1 MEHRNEYLD
10 PKEAKKKLRKAKRKA
25 VRPFKGLTI
34 FSIPLLVIAIAL
46 LIVAMV
52 FDNSV
57 AIFMGGTFWRLDD
70 AHKDAQYF
78 EAGLDDEKSD
88 THYAEMIAEQVEAE
102 GAALLYNKDHALPLN
117 KGVKVS
123 MLSNSSVNP
132 VYGGTGSGNIDA
144 SKATTFKEA
153 LQNVGFVV
161 NETLWDFYENGPGS
175 IYRRE
180 EGGVIA
186 HASQKVTE
194 VPWETYTEDIIR
206 SLSVYGDAAIVMLSR
221 IGGEG
226 VDLEHVNGNY
236 LELDKNEKEMLL
248 SISAMKKQGD
258 IKKIIVLLNSA
269 NPLQLDFMNEEGMDI
284 DALLW
289 IGDVGLKGT
298 EAVCKILA
306 GEVNPSGSIVDTFV
320 YDNYS
325 APAMK
330 NFVATQYELPS
341 DYASTA
347 EGNMAKKEATTVE
360 DIIPEKASYY
370 MIYQEGIYVG
380 YRYYETRYEDYVM
393 GSGNAG
399 NYRYRETVAY
409 PFGWG
414 LSYTDFEYSD
424 IGVTYDA
431 EKDQY
436 AIQVTVTNTG
446 NSYAGKET
454 VQVYFQSPYT
464 AYDKENNVEK
474 ASAVLCGFAK
484 TKLLNLGES
493 ERVTIYV
500 DRADLASYDSYNKR
514 TYIMEPGEYYFA
526 VATNAHEAVNHI
538 LAHKGFTPESTNG
551 RMDAEGNPDLVYNW
565 VESRFDDETYSVSK
579 TGAVVTNQLDNAD
592 LNLYVGSPEKIT
604 YLSRKDWMG
613 TFPKEIV
620 QLSLTEHLIQDLQN
634 IQYDPYD
641 YEQMD
646 MPTLGADNDLELIE
660 MRGLAYDD
668 PKWEPL
674 LDQLTFKEMSRMIAD
689 GFHWNMPAKS
699 VEAPGSR
706 DENGPQ
712 GLTASLIKAE
722 YGATAFPSEDVMAAT
737 FNRELMYE
745 VGRCIG
751 NDCLRAGVS
760 FLYGPGNNTHRT
772 PYGGRNFEYYS
783 EDGYLSGEI
792 CAAEV
797 AGMKEKGVGVLM
809 KHFALNDSEEQ
820 RIGLGVWLNE
830 QAAREIYLKAFQA
843 PVEDAD
849 ANGVMVAYTR
859 FGATWS
865 GGHYGLV
872 TGILR
877 EEWGCEG
884 KIITDNALDVY
895 VNPADFVMAGGSIMD
910 AMLPMQLNMIKQY
923 KDDAQM
929 VYAMKEAAHR
939 NLYAVVNSNAMNGVA
954 PDTDIELVTPWPV
967 IVCWVLVI
975 LFFGLLAF
983 SAVMWYLRAQDFKA
997 KNIRNTNISG
1007 KDSTHK

>member
-1 MEHRNEYLD
+1 MEHRNEYVE
-10 PKEAKKKLRKAKRKA
+10 PKDAKKKLRKAKRKA

-34 FSIPLLVIAIAL
+34 LSIPLTIISIAL
-46 LIVAMV
+46 LVFATI

-57 AIFMGGTFWRLDD
+57 AIFMGGRFWKLDD
-70 AHKDAQYF
+70 ANPSAQYF
-78 EAGLDDEKSD
+78 KAGLSDEMSD
-88 THYAEMIAEQVEAE
+88 TEYAELIAEQVEAE
-102 GAALLYNKDHALPLN
+102 GAVLLYNKEHALPLN
-117 KGVKVS
+117 RGVKVS
-123 MLSNSSVNP
+123 LLSNSSVNP

-144 SKATTFKEA
+144 SKAVSFKEG
-153 LQNVGFVV
+153 LQMAGFVV

-175 IYRRE
+175 IYKRE
-180 EGGVIA
+180 EGGIIA
-186 HASQKVTE
+186 HTSQKVSE
-194 VPWETYTEDIIR
+194 VPWENYTEEAKN
-206 SLSVYGDAAIVMLSR
+206 SLRVYNDAAIVLLSR

-236 LELDKNEKEMLL
+236 LALDEHEKEMLL
-248 SISAMKKQGD
+248 QISEMKRQGA
-258 IKKIIVLLNSA
+258 IGKIIVLLNSA
-269 NPLQLDFMNEEGMDI
+269 NPIQLDFMNNEEMEI

-306 GEVNPSGSIVDTFV
+306 GEINPSGSIVDTFV
-320 YDNYS
+320 YDNFS
-325 APAMK
+325 APAMQ
-330 NFVATQYELPS
+330 NAVATQYVLPL
-341 DYASTA
+341 DYVPEAA
-347 EGNMAKKEATTVE
+347 DDMRKKEAAVVE
-360 DIIPEKASYY
+360 DIIPKKASHY

-380 YRYYETRYEDYVM
+380 YRYYETRYEDYVI
-393 GSGNAG
+393 GRGNAG
-399 NYRYRETVAY
+399 DYQYEKTVAY
-409 PFGWG
+409 PFGFG

-424 IGVTYDA
+424 TSVKYKADT
-431 EKDQY
+431 DQY
-436 AIQVTVTNTG
+436 EVQVTVTNTG
-446 NSYAGKET
+446 NSFAGKET
-454 VQVYFQSPYT
+454 VQVYLQSPYT
-464 AYDKENNVEK
+464 EYDKEYGVEK
-474 ASAVLCGFAK
+474 AAVTLCGFAK
-484 TKLLNLGES
+484 TKQLNLGES

-500 DRADLASYDSYNKR
+500 DRRDIASYDSYNKR
-514 TYIMEPGEYYFA
+514 TYIVEPGEYHFA

-538 LAHKGFTPESTNG
+538 LAKKGYTPQKTAG
-551 RMDAEGNPDLVYNW
+551 RMDAVGNPKMVYTW
-565 VESRFDDETYSVSK
+565 TESRFDDTTYSVSE

-592 LNLYVGSPEKIT
+592 LNLYVGSPQKIT
-604 YLSRKDWMG
+604 YLSRKDWTG
-613 TFPKEIV
+613 TYPKEMV
-620 QLSLTEHLIQDLQN
+620 SLSLTEHLIQDLQN

-646 MPTLGADNDLELIE
+646 MPTLGADNDLDLIE
-660 MRGLAYDD
+660 MRGLSYDD

-674 LDQLTFKEMSRMIAD
+674 LDQLTFKEMSSMIAD
-689 GFHWNMPAKS
+689 GFHWNMAAES

-737 FNRELMYE
+737 FHRDLMYE

-760 FLYGPGNNTHRT
+760 FLYGPGNNIHRT

-792 CAAEV
+792 SAAEV

-809 KHFALNDSEEQ
+809 KHFALNDSEKE

-830 QAAREIYLKAFQA
+830 QTAREIYLKAFQA

-865 GGHYGLV
+865 GGHYGLL

-877 EEWGCEG
+877 NEWGCEG

-895 VNPADFVMAGGSIMD
+895 VNPADFVLAGGSIMD
-910 AMLPMQLNMIKQY
+910 AMLPTQLRMIKQY
-923 KDDAQM
+923 KEDARM
-929 VYAMKEAAHR
+929 VAAMKEAAHR
-939 NLYAVVNSNAMNGVA
+939 NLYAVVNSNAMNGVG
-954 PDTDIELVTPWPV
+954 PETDIELTTPWPV
-967 IVCWVLVI
+967 VVAWLLVSV
-975 LFFGLLAF
+975 FAALLTT
-983 SAVMWYLRAQDFKA
+983 SAIMWFIKARDFKA
-997 KNIRNTNISG
+997 KNVRHTNIN
-1007 KDSTHK
+1007 

>member
-1 MEHRNEYLD
+1 MEHRNEYVE
-10 PKEAKKKLRKAKRKA
+10 PKDAKKKLRKVKRKA
-25 VRPFKGLTI
+25 VRPYKGLTI
-34 FSIPLLVIAIAL
+34 LSIPLAIIGIAL
-46 LIVAMV
+46 LIFATV

-57 AIFMGGTFWRLDD
+57 AIFMGGRFWKLDD
-70 AHKDAQYF
+70 ANPSAQYF
-78 EAGLDDEKSD
+78 KPGLSDEMSD
-88 THYAEMIAEQVEAE
+88 TEYAELIAEQVEAE
-102 GAALLYNKDHALPLN
+102 GVALLYNKDHTLPLN
-117 KGVKVS
+117 RGAKVS

-144 SKATTFKEA
+144 SKAMTFKEG
-153 LQNVGFVV
+153 LQSVGFVV
-161 NETLWDFYENGPGS
+161 NDTLWDFYENGPGS

-186 HASQKVTE
+186 HTSQKVSE
-194 VPWETYTEDIIR
+194 VPWETYTEEVKS
-206 SLSVYGDAAIVMLSR
+206 SLRVYNDAAIVMLSR

-226 VDLEHVNGNY
+226 VDLEHTEGNY

-248 SISAMKKQGD
+248 QISEMKRQGT
-258 IKKIIVLLNSA
+258 IGKIIVLLNSA
-269 NPLQLDFMNEEGMDI
+269 NPIQLDFMNNDEMAI

-306 GEVNPSGSIVDTFV
+306 GEINPSGSIVDTFV

-325 APAMK
+325 APAMQ
-330 NFVATQYELPS
+330 NAVATQYVLPEKGREGEQNATEKLIG
-341 DYASTA
+341 DA
-347 EGNMAKKEATTVE
+347 ETIEEV
-360 DIIPEKASYY
+360 IPKKASYY

-380 YRYYETRYEDYVM
+380 YRYYETRYEDYVL
-393 GSGNAG
+393 GRGNAG
-399 NYRYRETVAY
+399 DYKYKETVAY
-409 PFGWG
+409 PFGFG

-424 IGVTYDA
+424 MRVSYNDET
-431 EKDQY
+431 DQY
-436 AIQVTVTNTG
+436 EVQVTVKNTG
-446 NSYAGKET
+446 NSFSGKET
-454 VQVYFQSPYT
+454 VQVYLQSPYT
-464 AYDKENNVEK
+464 DYDKEHGIEK
-474 ASAVLCGFAK
+474 SAVTLVGFEK
-484 TKLLNLGES
+484 TKQLNLGES
-493 ERVTIYV
+493 ERLTIYV
-500 DRADLASYDSYNKR
+500 DRSDVASYDSYNKR
-514 TYIMEPGEYYFA
+514 TYIIEPGNYYLA
-526 VATNAHEAVNHI
+526 IATNAHEAVNHI
-538 LAHKGFTPESTNG
+538 LAKKGYTPQTTAG
-551 RMDAEGNPDLVYNW
+551 RMDAVGNAEMVYEW
-565 VESRFDDETYSVSK
+565 TEEKFDDQTYSVSK

-592 LNLYVGSPEKIT
+592 LNLYVGSPESIT

-613 TFPKEIV
+613 TYPKEIV
-620 QLSLTEHLIQDLQN
+620 KLSLTGHLIADLQN
-634 IQYDPYD
+634 VQYSPYD

-646 MPTLGADNDLELIE
+646 MPVLGADNDIDLIE

-674 LDQLTFKEMSRMIAD
+674 LDQLTFSEMSSMIAD
-689 GFHWNMPAKS
+689 GFHWNMPAES
-699 VEAPGSR
+699 VDAPGSR

-745 VGRCIG
+745 EGRCIG

-772 PYGGRNFEYYS
+772 PFGGRNFEYYS

-792 CAAEV
+792 SAAEV

-830 QAAREIYLKAFQA
+830 QAAREIYLKAYQA

-865 GGHYGLV
+865 GGHYGLI

-877 EEWGCEG
+877 DEWGCDG

-910 AMLPMQLNMIKQY
+910 AMLPTQLNMIKKY
-923 KDDAQM
+923 RDDGTI
-929 VYAMKEAAHR
+929 VSAMKEAAHR
-939 NLYAVVNSNAMNGVA
+939 NLYAVVNSNAMNGV
-954 PDTDIELVTPWPV
+954 DLETDVEATTPWPV
-967 IVCWVLVI
+967 IVSWIIMIAFLT
-975 LFFGLLAF
+975 LLTF
-983 SAVMWYLRAQDFKA
+983 SGIMWYLRARDFKA
-997 KNIRNTNISG
+997 KYVRHTNIN
-1007 KDSTHK
+1007 

>member
-1 MEHRNEYLD
+1 MEHKNEYLE
-10 PKEAKKKLRKAKRKA
+10 KEEAKKKLRKAKRRA

-34 FSIPLLVIAIAL
+34 LSIPLTIIAIAL
-46 LIVAMV
+46 LVFATI

-57 AIFMGGTFWRLDD
+57 AIFMGGRFWKLED
-70 AHKDAQYF
+70 ANPSAQYF
-78 EAGLDDEKSD
+78 TPGLSEEMSD
-88 THYAEMIAEQVEAE
+88 TAYAELIAEQVEAE
-102 GAALLYNKDHALPLN
+102 GAALLYNQDHTLPLN
-117 KGVKVS
+117 RGAKVS
-123 MLSNSSVNP
+123 VLSNSSVNP

-144 SKATTFKEA
+144 SKAMSFKEG
-153 LQNVGFVV
+153 LQSVGFVV

-175 IYRRE
+175 IYKRE
-180 EGGVIA
+180 SGGVIA
-186 HASQKVTE
+186 HTSAKVSE
-194 VPWETYTEDIIR
+194 VPWETYTEEVKK
-206 SLSVYGDAAIVMLSR
+206 SLRVYNDAAIVLLSR
-221 IGGEG
+221 VGGEG
-226 VDLEHVNGNY
+226 VDLAHVEHNY
-236 LELDKNEKEMLL
+236 LALDKNEKEMLL
-248 SISAMKKQGD
+248 QLSEMKRQGSLG
-258 IKKIIVLLNSA
+258 KIVVLLNSA
-269 NPLQLDFMNEEGMDI
+269 NPIQLDFMNDEEMAI

-298 EAVCKILA
+298 EAICKILA

-330 NFVATQYELPS
+330 NAVATQYMLPVKARS
-341 DYASTA
+341 REVGSA
-347 EGNMAKKEATTVE
+347 EAVFSNAESVE
-360 DIIPEKASYY
+360 EIIPKKASYY

-380 YRYYETRYEDYVM
+380 YRYYETRYEDYVL
-393 GSGNAG
+393 GRGNAG
-399 NYRYRETVAY
+399 DYKYKDTVAY
-409 PFGWG
+409 PFGSG
-414 LSYTDFEYSD
+414 LSYTDFSYSD
-424 IGVTYDA
+424 TNVIYDA
-431 EKDQY
+431 EKDRY
-436 AIQVTVTNTG
+436 EIQVTVTNTG

-454 VQVYFQSPYT
+454 VQVYLQSPYT
-464 AYDKENNVEK
+464 EYDKEYGIEK
-474 ASAVLCGFAK
+474 SAVSLVGFAK
-484 TKLLNLGES
+484 TKQLHLGES

-500 DRADLASYDSYNKR
+500 DRSDIASYDAYNKR
-514 TYIMEPGEYYFA
+514 TYIVEPGAYYLA
-526 VATNAHEAVNHI
+526 IATNAHEAINHI
-538 LAHKGFTPESTNG
+538 LAKKGYSPQTTAG
-551 RMDAEGNPDLVYNW
+551 RMDAVGNPEMVYTW
-565 VESRFDDETYSVSK
+565 TEMQFDDQTYSLSK
-579 TGAVVTNQLDNAD
+579 TGAIVTNQLDNAD
-592 LNLYVGSPEKIT
+592 LNLYVGSPEQIT
-604 YLSRKDWMG
+604 YLSRKDWLA
-613 TFPKEIV
+613 TYPKDIM
-620 QLSLTEHLIQDLQN
+620 QLSLTEHLVRDLQN
-634 IQYDPYD
+634 IQYNPYD

-646 MPTLGADNDLELIE
+646 MPILGADNDMDLIE
-660 MRGLAYDD
+660 MRGLSYGD
-668 PKWEPL
+668 PKWEHL
-674 LDQLTFKEMSRMIAD
+674 LDQLTFREMSYMIGD
-689 GFHWNMPAKS
+689 GFHWNMAAKS
-699 VEAPGSR
+699 VDAPGSR

-760 FLYGPGNNTHRT
+760 FLYGPGNNIHRT

-792 CAAEV
+792 CAREV

-877 EEWGCEG
+877 NEWGCEG

-910 AMLPMQLNMIKQY
+910 AMLPTQLRMIKQY
-923 KDDAQM
+923 KDDARM
-929 VYAMKEAAHR
+929 VFAMKEAAHR
-939 NLYAVVNSNAMNGVA
+939 NLYAIVNSNAMNGV
-954 PDTDIELVTPWPV
+954 DLETDVESTTPWPV
-967 IVCWVLVI
+967 
-975 LFFGLLAF
+975 LLAWTLVAVF
-983 SAVMWYLRAQDFKA
+983 FTLLVVSATFWYLRAKDFKA
-997 KNIRNTNISG
+997 KKVRHTNIN
-1007 KDSTHK
+1007 